1 MSIIPIL
8 ARIEVHAQVRIP
20 LRICLLD
27 HLLSVLQTSLSII
40 PPQILYEGVWQVNHR
55 QTVPGPTKVLHKAVG
70 VQQAVAKSSHSWRLC
85 HRYYQGPAGRLP
97 NEVAIQIAE
106 ILEHRPAVSAR
117 RRASKAWRCPHKDCS
132 HYSGNGDLK
141 ATAKHKQQCIR

>member
-40 PPQILYEGVWQVNHR
+40 APQILYEGVW
-55 QTVPGPTKVLHKAVG
+55 
-70 VQQAVAKSSHSWRLC
+70 
-85 HRYYQGPAGRLP
+85 
-97 NEVAIQIAE
+97 
-106 ILEHRPAVSAR
+106 
-117 RRASKAWRCPHKDCS
+117 
-132 HYSGNGDLK
+132 
-141 ATAKHKQQCIR
+141 